1 MSIMPGPRITA
12 EQLLLRPSDA
22 GRCELVH
29 GEVRAMSPAGPR
41 HGFVTMLFGARLL
54 THALERGL
62 GQVYAADTG
71 FVIERNP
78 DTVLAPDAAFV
89 RRERTP
95 GKDHRGFFEGPP
107 DLCVE
112 VRSPTDSRPAMQR
125 KARAWLQAGCQVVV
139 NVDPESQTVEIWRVD
154 AEPQTLRGDDV
165 FAADDVIPGFR
176 LRIADLFVD

>member
-22 GRCELVH
+22 GRCELVG
-29 GEVRAMSPAGPR
+29 GEIRPVSPAGEN
-41 HGFVTMLFGARLL
+41 HGFVAMNFGTPLHEHVRQLRLG
-54 THALERGL
+54 R
-62 GQVYAADTG
+62 VYAADTG
-71 FVIERNP
+71 FLLARNP
-78 DTVLAPDAAFV
+78 DTVLAPDVAFV
-89 RRERTP
+89 RRARLDPTRKP
-95 GKDHRGFFEGPP
+95 GYVPGPP

-139 NVDPESQTVEIWRVD
+139 NVDPESQTIEIWRPD

-176 LRIADLFVD
+176 LRIADLFVE